1 MAEQKKVL
9 ILGGG
14 FGGIKAALELAG
26 HPAFAVTLLSD
37 QENFRYYPMLY
48 RTATGGKQMASQIPL
63 REIFAGKDLRLVKDT
78 ALSLDRQ
85 SKKVGTASGKTYGYD
100 SLIVALGVVT
110 NFFGIKGLSE
120 YAYGIKTQVESR
132 RFRDH
137 LHKLLIDKQNP
148 DINYV
153 VIGGGPTGV
162 ELAGALPGY
171 IRHIMRR
178 HNLEVRPIHVD
189 LVEAQAR
196 LVPRMPSRYS
206 WAIAKRLRQLGV
218 VLHLNEEVLAET
230 ADELKVTGHSIKS
243 HSVVW
248 TAGVTNHPFL
258 KDNNFPLSKDGKAVV
273 DTYLQTE
280 PGIYVIGDNAD
291 TTYSGMAQTALYDG
305 KFVAENLKKQAA
317 DKELKNYKPKKP
329 IYITPVGPHW
339 AAVLWGNTKL
349 YGWIGWLLRN
359 VADFAGYHD
368 YEPWWKAGK
377 RLKATF
383 DTEETCP
390 LCAPK

>member
-14 FGGIKAALELAG
+14 FGGIKVALELAS
-26 HPAFAVTLLSD
+26 HPSFAVTLLSD

-63 REIFAGKDLRLVKDT
+63 REIFAGKDLHLVKDT

-85 SKKVGTASGKTYGYD
+85 SKKVGTASGKTYSYD
-100 SLIVALGVVT
+100 ILIVALGVVT
-110 NFFGIKGLSE
+110 NFFDIKGLSE
-120 YAYGIKTQVESR
+120 YAYGIKTQEESR

-137 LHKLLIDKQNP
+137 LHKLLIEQQKP

-171 IRHIMRR
+171 IRHIMHR
-178 HNLEVRPIHVD
+178 HNLEMRPIHVD

-196 LVPRMPSRYS
+196 LVPRMPVRYS
-206 WAIAKRLRQLGV
+206 RAIAKRLRKLGV
-218 VLHLNEEVLAET
+218 VLHLNEKVLAET

-258 KDNNFPLSKDGKAVV
+258 KANNFPLSKDGRAVV

-280 PGIYVIGDNAD
+280 PDIYVIGDNAD
-291 TTYSGMAQTALYDG
+291 TPYSGMAQTALYDG
-305 KFVAENLKKQAA
+305 KFVAENLKRQTAA
-317 DKELKNYKPKKP
+317 KELKNYKPKKP
-329 IYITPVGPHW
+329 IYITPIGPHW
-339 AAVLWGNTKL
+339 AAVLWGKSQL

-359 VADFAGYHD
+359 LADFAGYHD
-368 YEPWWKAGK
+368 YEPWWKASK

-383 DTEETCP
+383 DTEETCS
-390 LCAPK
+390 LCADK